1 MKKNETL
8 VKKGK
13 EMLVRAAY
21 KCTEIEVN
29 SICPWFLYQPEIPVE
44 AKKLKK
50 HV

>member
-1 MKKNETL
+1 MMKNENL
-8 VKKGK
+8 KNKGK

-44 AKKLKK
+44 ARKLKK